1 MKFRI
6 IALLLCLCLTAGLIS
21 GCGALP
27 SKEDDA
33 KLQIVTTLFPQ
44 YDFARQLCG
53 DRAEITLLL
62 PPGVES
68 HSYEPTPAD
77 MIKINEADL
86 FIYTGQYMEPWA
98 EQIIEGLTSDDVTV
112 VDASQGIQLDASHE
126 EDEDGDGH
134 DHAYDPHIWTSPAV
148 SYTHLDVY
156 KRQIS
161 RSSLTKQNGSPA
173 WSTT

>member
-21 GCGALP
+21 GCGDLP

-62 PPGVES
+62 PPWRR
-68 HSYEPTPAD
+68 EPF
-77 MIKINEADL
+77 L
-86 FIYTGQYMEPWA
+86 
-98 EQIIEGLTSDDVTV
+98 
-112 VDASQGIQLDASHE
+112 
-126 EDEDGDGH
+126 
-134 DHAYDPHIWTSPAV
+134 
-148 SYTHLDVY
+148 
-156 KRQIS
+156 
-161 RSSLTKQNGSPA
+161 
-173 WSTT
+173 

>member
-1 MKFRI
+1 MKIRT

-21 GCGALP
+21 SCGALP

-126 EDEDGDGH
+126 EDEDGRW
-134 DHAYDPHIWTSPAV
+134 ARPC
-148 SYTHLDVY
+148 L
-156 KRQIS
+156 
-161 RSSLTKQNGSPA
+161 
-173 WSTT
+173 